1 MLPSAR
7 QQFTIYDDFAKLRQ
21 HSEVICVA
29 KMELNYDIR
38 NKSAPSHI
46 WTSSSRWQQWQTLSN
61 LNQQQ
66 KVRTLKGHGFKNFR
80 VSGTGSLQR
89 SCRWRRRTRWCCWRT
104 RRTRSFEFHSLTISC
119 HNWSQP
125 QTERKRTKEERS
137 SRKWKRKPN
146 APTAT
151 RGAITRLEKS
161 QRVGFSRVEIFAKD
175 RLFPQMFPKIL
186 GIFYR
191 NIW

>member
-29 KMELNYDIR
+29 KMKLNYDIR

-104 RRTRSFEFHSLTISC
+104 LRTRSFEFHSLTISC

-161 QRVGFSRVEIFAKD
+161 QRVGFSRVEIFAKG
-175 RLFPQMFPKIL
+175 RSSFFPQTFFRFL
-186 GIFYR
+186 GIF
-191 NIW
+191 